1 MRITAKIDYAC
12 RALLEL
18 SLHWPN
24 NVPMQINTIAQN
36 QQIPM
41 KFLTQILLQLKQMGY
56 VQSMRGKKGG
66 YLLAKAPQK
75 IRFKELI
82 GNFGGIGFSDAENKQ
97 NSNSDHTIDLIWGEI
112 DQVVLKAMAEI
123 NFETICDR
131 KRTRDRAF
139 VFQI

>member
-1 MRITAKIDYAC
+1 MRISAKIDYAC

-24 NVPMQINTIAQN
+24 SVPEQINEIAQN

-56 VQSMRGKKGG
+56 VKSVRGKKGG

-75 IRFKELI
+75 IKFSDLI
-82 GNFGGIGFSDAENKQ
+82 ENMGGVGFSAAENKQ
-97 NSNSDHTIDLIWGEI
+97 NSNGDHTIDLIWNEI
-112 DQVVLKAMAEI
+112 DKVVLKMMAEI

-131 KRTRDRAF
+131 KRSRDRAF

>member
-1 MRITAKIDYAC
+1 MRISAKIDYAC

-24 NVPMQINTIAQN
+24 NIPMQINTIAKS

-41 KFLTQILLQLKQMGY
+41 KFLTQILLNLKQIGY
-56 VQSMRGKKGG
+56 VQSARGKKGG
-66 YLLAKAPQK
+66 YLLSKAPQK
-75 IRFKELI
+75 IHLNELI
-82 GNFGGIGFSDAENKQ
+82 EGLGGIGFSTAENKQ
-97 NSNSDHTIDLIWGEI
+97 MDNNDRTMDLIWNEI
-112 DQVVLKAMAEI
+112 DGVVLRTMAGI

-131 KRTRDRAF
+131 KRSRDRSF

>member
-1 MRITAKIDYAC
+1 MKISAKIDYAC

-24 NVPMQINTIAQN
+24 NVPLQIGAIAKS

-41 KFLTQILLQLKQMGY
+41 KFLTQILLNLKQFGY
-56 VQSMRGKKGG
+56 VQSVRGKKGG
-66 YLLAKAPQK
+66 YLLARSPQK
-75 IRFKELI
+75 IRLNELI
-82 GNFGGIGFSDAENKQ
+82 ESFGGIGFSSAENKPMD
-97 NSNSDHTIDLIWGEI
+97 NDDRTMDLIWNEI
-112 DQVVLKAMAEI
+112 DGVVFKTMAAI

-131 KRTRDRAF
+131 KRSHDRSF